1 MEDNN
6 KKSEKNNN
14 LTTQITRREMIGG
27 IGSLAVAP
35 SLLATNTQ
43 DAIINPSNSPINFS
57 DPIQNVA
64 AYVKLIGT
72 TEKGMVHTYIKGT
85 IYGITPDQGVK
96 PMIGYNIVIKTVWKP
111 WTDNSFVR
119 TLYSYGYFIDLKT
132 GLPAEEFEN
141 PFTGEINRPVKII
154 GGPFDRVIKPEVRPF
169 KNRGDDLWLDEPA
182 YLNFVN
188 KLDPKI
194 WKKASTAE
202 KLSFLYVETYH
213 GKLSDLA
220 NPDIT
225 SAPMQITSTHNT
237 SWYPFFLMG
246 QRPGGHYWQAIGK
259 KVENL
264 ESDVPIELINYVE
277 KEQPGY
283 FESEKPW
290 KKRKDIFQAY
300 KDEREPI
307 QG

>member
-1 MEDNN
+1 M
-6 KKSEKNNN
+6 KK
-14 LTTQITRREMIGG
+14 QINRRQMIGG
-27 IGSLAVAP
+27 MSALAV
-35 SLLATNTQ
+35 
-43 DAIINPSNSPINFS
+43 SPHLVSGQGLDIVDHKIDLS
-57 DPIQNVA
+57 DPVQNA
-64 AYVKLIGT
+64 LAYAKLVGT
-72 TEKGMVHTYIKGT
+72 SDRSMIHIYYKGT
-85 IYGITPDQGVK
+85 IFGMTPDEGVK
-96 PMIGYNIVIKTVWKP
+96 PMIGHTGVLKGVWKP
-111 WTDNSFVR
+111 WINNSFYY
-119 TLYSYGYFIDLKT
+119 TLYDVGYFMDLKT

-169 KNRGDDLWLDEPA
+169 ENRGDDLWLDEPA
-182 YLNFVN
+182 FLNFVN

-246 QRPGGHYWQAIGK
+246 QRPGGHYWQAVGK
-259 KVENL
+259 KIQDL

-300 KDEREPI
+300 KDEREPLT
-307 QG
+307 

>member
-1 MEDNN
+1 MCIRD
-6 KKSEKNNN
+6 S
-14 LTTQITRREMIGG
+14 
-27 IGSLAVAP
+27 
-35 SLLATNTQ
+35 
-43 DAIINPSNSPINFS
+43 
-57 DPIQNVA
+57 
-64 AYVKLIGT
+64 
-72 TEKGMVHTYIKGT
+72 
-85 IYGITPDQGVK
+85 
-96 PMIGYNIVIKTVWKP
+96 
-111 WTDNSFVR
+111 
-119 TLYSYGYFIDLKT
+119 LKT

-246 QRPGGHYWQAIGK
+246 KRPGGHYWQAVGK
-259 KVENL
+259 KVQNL
-264 ESDVPIELINYVE
+264 ESDVPEHVIRYIEDE
-277 KEQPGY
+277 SPGY

-290 KKRKDIFQAY
+290 KKRKGTFQAY
-300 KDEREPI
+300 KDEREPVT
-307 QG
+307 

>member
-96 PMIGYNIVIKTVWKP
+96 PMIGYNILIKTVWKP

-169 KNRGDDLWLDEPA
+169 ENRGDDLWLDEPA
-182 YLNFVN
+182 FLNFVN

-246 QRPGGHYWQAIGK
+246 QRPGGHYWQAVGK
-259 KVENL
+259 KIQDL
-264 ESDVPIELINYVE
+264 ESDVPIELINYIE

-290 KKRKDIFQAY
+290 KKRKGTFQAY
-300 KDEREPI
+300 KDEREPLT
-307 QG
+307 

>member
-85 IYGITPDQGVK
+85 IFGITPDQGVK
-96 PMIGYNIVIKTVWKP
+96 PMIGYNILIKTVWKP

-246 QRPGGHYWQAIGK
+246 KRPGGHYWQAVGK
-259 KVENL
+259 KVQNL
-264 ESDVPIELINYVE
+264 ESDVPEHVIRYIEDE
-277 KEQPGY
+277 SPGY

-290 KKRKDIFQAY
+290 KKRKGTFQAY
-300 KDEREPI
+300 KDEREPVT
-307 QG
+307 

>member
-6 KKSEKNNN
+6 KKSDKNNN

-96 PMIGYNIVIKTVWKP
+96 PMIGYNILIKTVWKP

-264 ESDVPIELINYVE
+264 ESDVPIELINYIE
-277 KEQPGY
+277 KEKPGY

-290 KKRKDIFQAY
+290 KKRKGTFQAY
-300 KDEREPI
+300 KDEREPLT
-307 QG
+307 